1 MINGTMNRINIAN
14 TSRTARKVMAT
25 LNVCDIV
32 YFAIFFFSSHLTIG
46 VPRIEIKVAIL
57 NGILFTE
64 AADQIKDIL
73 INGGDWITDTHHYTF
88 SVDIVTAGDVC
99 GEFGGILRTGSTNN
113 YDLFIIPG
121 IAEPYLFCAP
131 NFDVTNWRSNIRS
144 FVNNG
149 GGYLG
154 ICGGAVAASS
164 GLTGGDGIT
173 TPMERLIENS
183 TLDLIRA
190 KAVQDFAH
198 PMTATW
204 AGYPSAVGQTA
215 YLLYNVSDNYSR
227 PTGVSIDLHSIDTSH
242 AFFNGFQEPQVAI
255 RWYGGP
261 GFVSEGA
268 DILARYPIQ
277 EVSANINTRF
287 HVWEYDG
294 PITAPVGIT
303 TNYLNPTDGDLNE
316 YVDWLKNN
324 MDFPHVVDY
333 DMISEEYI
341 TTHVS
346 NSGAI
351 VADTYG
357 NGRAIVFGP
366 HPEDWTWN
374 EGYLQENPDTD
385 SNTLKKGLYHW
396 ESYTENNAPEWMIFR
411 GAAWAVGIP
420 DDELPPFS

>member
-1 MINGTMNRINIAN
+1 
-14 TSRTARKVMAT
+14 VT
-25 LNVCDIV
+25 LTVTDNENASSSVAKSIV
-32 YFAIFFFSSHLTIG
+32 IKE
-46 VPRIEIKVAIL
+46 VIEIKVAIL
-57 NGILFTE
+57 QGVLFTT
-64 AADQIKDIL
+64 AANQIKDIL
-73 INGGDWITDTHHYTF
+73 INEGDWITDTHHYTF

-303 TNYLNPTDGDLNE
+303 TNYLNPTDDDLNE

-324 MDFPHVVDY
+324 MDFPHIVDY
-333 DMISEEYI
+333 DIVPEEYI